1 MLRIMAMPSVLP
13 LSCGESLNIETSREA
28 RMAEWEKRFSL
39 VGRRALVTGATKG
52 IGFEACKVLADAG
65 ADIVAVGRDAEGLAE
80 VRLAVEKLGRR
91 CVPIAADLAT
101 VEGPQAAAKAALA
114 AFGTIDILL
123 NNAGVTTVKS
133 IIDTPVDDWEWV
145 NNVNLRAPFLLAQ
158 ALAPNM
164 IKQRMGKIIN
174 VSSQSGVVALQDH
187 GAYGASKGGLNM
199 LTKVMTIEWAKYNI
213 QANTICPTVILTPMG
228 EMVWG
233 DPAKGDP
240 MKAKIPAGRFG
251 KTIEV
256 ADLILF
262 LASSA
267 SDLVNGQDILIDGGF
282 TAQ

>member
-1 MLRIMAMPSVLP
+1 MAQW
-13 LSCGESLNIETSREA
+13 T
-28 RMAEWEKRFSL
+28 KRFSL
-39 VGRRALVTGATKG
+39 EGRRALVTGATKG
-52 IGFEACKVLADAG
+52 IGFETCQVLADAG
-65 ADIVAVGRDAEGLAE
+65 ADIAAVGRDAEGLAA
-80 VRLAVEKLGRR
+80 VKAAVEALGRR

-101 VEGPQAAAKAALA
+101 VEGPRQAARQALD
-114 AFGTIDILL
+114 AFGTIDILV
-123 NNAGVTTVKS
+123 NNAGVTTIKS

-145 NNVNLRAPFLLAQ
+145 NNVNLRAPYLLAQ

-164 IKQRMGKIIN
+164 IRQRLGKIIN
-174 VSSQSGVVALQDH
+174 ISSQSGVVALDDH

-199 LTKVMTIEWAKYNI
+199 LTKVMTVEWAKHNI
-213 QANTICPTVILTPMG
+213 QSNAVCPTVILTPMG

-251 KTIEV
+251 RTTEV

-267 SDLVNGQDILIDGGF
+267 SDMICGQTILIDGGF